1 MRIFVTGLV
10 LAMGM
15 VGLAHAEGDPKAGQ
29 TKSAVCAA
37 CHGADGNSAVPNFPK
52 LAGQGERYL
61 IKQIHDIKSGN
72 RAVPEMAGLTDN
84 LSDQDIEDIAA
95 YFASQPA
102 TVGSASEASLE
113 KGESLYRAGNAAK
126 GIPACSGCH
135 SPNGAGNFPAGFPR
149 LSGQHSDYV
158 AKQLQNFRSGDRSN
172 DGETRIMRDI
182 AANMSDAEIKALA
195 NYILGLH

>member
-102 TVGSASEASLE
+102 TVGSASEATLE

-135 SPNGAGNFPAGFPR
+135 SPNGSGNFPAGFPR

-158 AKQLQNFRSGDRSN
+158 AKQLQSFRSGDRSN